1 MHTLTSCQ
9 GTALHATHPRALR
22 RSRRRFAAVALGAL
36 AVTLLAGPS
45 LAQTWPGDKA
55 IRMVIPFPPGG
66 TSDVLGRFWAQ
77 KLSVALGTTIV
88 VENRPGAGTT
98 IAGALVSKAAPD
110 GYTLYFTD
118 VTTHA
123 ITGSLYKRLPYNVE
137 KDFTPVALV
146 ASSPLVFVVP
156 TALPVNTM
164 AEFIAMVKAKPG
176 QYSYA
181 SSGNGAI
188 LHLATE
194 ALKAASGMEITHV
207 PYKGSAEAT
216 TATLSGQTAASF
228 ATVPAA
234 VPHVSAGRFKALG
247 VTSPTRNEAFP
258 NVPPIAD
265 TIPNYNILLYSGILG
280 PAGMPPAITNRIN
293 SEVSRIMKEPD
304 TKAFYSRSGADPV
317 DMKPAEFATQLTR
330 LVASMGEIVKQSGAT
345 VD

>member
-1 MHTLTSCQ
+1 MRIETTQQATS
-9 GTALHATHPRALR
+9 LHVLQPSATKRV
-22 RSRRRFAAVALGAL
+22 SRFFGVVLGAL
-36 AVTLLAGPS
+36 AITAASSAS
-45 LAQTWPGDKA
+45 LAQTWPGDKP

-77 KLSVALGTTIV
+77 KLSAALGTSV
-88 VENRPGAGTT
+88 VVDNRPGAGTT
-98 IAGALVSKAAPD
+98 IAAALVAKAPAD

-123 ITGSLYKRLPYNVE
+123 INATLYKRLPYSVE

-156 TALPVNTM
+156 AALPVNNM
-164 AEFIAMVKAKPG
+164 AEFISMVKAKPG

-194 ALKAASGMEITHV
+194 AMKAASGMDIVHV

-234 VPHVSAGRFKALG
+234 VPHVAAGRFKALG
-247 VTSPTRNEAFP
+247 VTSPVRNEAFP
-258 NVPPIAD
+258 NVPPIGD

-280 PAGMPPAITNRIN
+280 PAGMPTEVVNRIN
-293 SEVSRIMKEPD
+293 SEVSRIMKEPE
-304 TKAFYSRSGADPV
+304 TRTFYTRSGAEAV
-317 DMKPAEFATQLTR
+317 DMKPAEFSAQLTR
-330 LVASMGEIVKQSGAT
+330 LVASMGQVVKQSAAT
-345 VD
+345 ID